1 MDVERLLWRFDG
13 RTRLLFQSLLSGVRG
28 ISRAVRLFHRQRR
41 SDPDI
46 SLRACLDTL
55 CMEEPHIV
63 GDKLNL
69 SLTPLVCLFPV
80 AFKCGLLS
88 FLHLIYPLVPGP
100 CLIRLLDCLKQDP
113 AQDPWIHVLLG
124 QLCRDLA
131 LDDPLGGE
139 LYSAYCRNKLEQ
151 FCQRLGNADHSA
163 LSLGSAF
170 GDLPPTRPP
179 QEPVGEPDLQLHG
192 KRRNE
197 ASEVAGSQSKK
208 MRLDLPATQEDD
220 GNKEALPS
228 QAQDIVQETAAWT
241 AGDVCMVD
249 FREPQQSFPD
259 GTSLV
264 LPEHIRASVTG
275 IKELLETTGE
285 WVKDTDSVLQVL
297 NECEPPQVEL
307 LCAELQLS
315 EIPEQIL
322 PPLCSGLLSLCP
334 DLSQCTA
341 TVLTRSLFFKK
352 VLSLRDPASRSL
364 LSAVTSFG
372 RRYPRP
378 ACSALISPILQSG
391 QMNRVQ
397 AELLCRLIGDC
408 LEPQYQLLIFG
419 ETLVLSWGEEVLSVV
434 HTLLD
439 SKLELTEELF
449 SQFITH
455 LRQQAPD
462 FTKSMTFAKMV
473 IGVLNK
479 YPSRVS
485 PHKHILSCCLA
496 SHETF
501 LKKSLLAALK
511 RIDPSS

>member
-1 MDVERLLWRFDG
+1 MDADRLLRRFDG
-13 RTRLLFQSLLSGVRG
+13 RTRLLFQSLLSGVQG
-28 ISRAVRLFHRQRR
+28 SSRAVRLFHRQRR

-55 CMEEPHIV
+55 CMEEPHV

-88 FLHLIYPLVPGP
+88 FLHLIYPLVPGT

-113 AQDPWIHVLLG
+113 AQDPWIHVLLA
-124 QLCRDLA
+124 QLCRDLG

-139 LYSAYCRNKLEQ
+139 LYSAHCRTKLEQ
-151 FCQRLGNADHSA
+151 LCQRLGNSEHSA

-170 GDLPPTRPP
+170 DGASPTRSS

-197 ASEVAGSQSKK
+197 ASEVAESQSKK

-220 GNKEALPS
+220 GKKEALPS
-228 QAQDIVQETAAWT
+228 QAQDVVQEAAART
-241 AGDVCMVD
+241 AGDVRMLD
-249 FREPQQSFPD
+249 FWEPQQSFPE
-259 GTSLV
+259 GTSVL
-264 LPEHIRASVTG
+264 LPEHIRASVTR

-285 WVKDTDSVLQVL
+285 WVKDSASVLEVL
-297 NECEPPQVEL
+297 MECEPPQVEL

-315 EIPEQIL
+315 EIPEQTL
-322 PPLCSGLLSLCP
+322 PRLCSGLLSLCP

-341 TVLTRSLFFKK
+341 TLLTRSLFFKK

-391 QMNRVQ
+391 QINRFQ
-397 AELLCRLIGDC
+397 ADLLCRLIEGC

-419 ETLVLSWGEEVLSVV
+419 EMLVLSWSEEVLSVV
-434 HTLLD
+434 HSLLD

-449 SQFITH
+449 SQFITR

-473 IGVLNK
+473 MGVLNK
-479 YPSRVS
+479 YPRFVS
-485 PHKHILSCCLA
+485 PHKHMLSCCLA

-511 RIDPSS
+511 RIDPS